1 MRYQGRIT
9 DWKDDRGFG
18 FITPNG
24 GGEKVFLHIS
34 SIGTGKDRPA
44 GNELVTY
51 ELVKD
56 PKKGNRAEHVRFVER
71 SRGNDRRDASGR
83 GRPLRFL
90 QPVLSLVVIAGLG
103 YYGWHEF
110 NARTRRVDPLPGSN
124 GSRRQFSSP
133 TQFQCQGKIHCSEIT
148 SCEEAMFYLKNCPGV
163 KIDGDR
169 NGIPCESQ
177 WCGRR

>member
-24 GGEKVFLHIS
+24 GGDKVFLHI
-34 SIGTGKDRPA
+34 GALAKRQGRPA

-56 PKKGNRAEHVRFVER
+56 AKKGSRAENVLFVDARKRPAHSER
-71 SRGNDRRDASGR
+71 S
-83 GRPLRFL
+83 RFL
-90 QPVLSLVVIAGLG
+90 QPVISVLLVAGIG
-103 YYGWHEF
+103 YFGWQEF
-110 NARTRRVDPLPGSN
+110 TARTRRVDPPSASGSATQL
-124 GSRRQFSSP
+124 SRP
-133 TQFQCQGKIHCSEIT
+133 AQFQCQGKIHCSEMN

-163 KIDGDR
+163 KIDGDG
-169 NGIPCESQ
+169 NGIPCERQ
-177 WCGRR
+177 WCGR